1 MLPKS
6 FSGEWYFNPILFK
19 FGVLETRWYG
29 LLIAIAVMLAVSIA
43 EKQAKKEKI
52 LENDFFG
59 AIIFGII
66 FGIIGARLYYV
77 TFNWNYFSQYPTEI
91 IKTWHGGMAIHGG
104 VLGSILA
111 AYIYTKRKKCSM
123 KFLQSLD
130 LFTFVLPLAQAI
142 GRWGNFM
149 NHEAYGGPTELP
161 WKMFIALKDRMPGYE
176 SYSYFHPTFL
186 YESILDLSIFL
197 FLLYYIRNK
206 RNSFGEVTALYL
218 ILYSIGRGFIETLRT
233 DSLMIFGMKTAVL
246 ISFILSIIGIVMFIY
261 IKKKENKK

>member
-1 MLPKS
+1 
-6 FSGEWYFNPILFK
+6 
-19 FGVLETRWYG
+19 
-29 LLIAIAVMLAVSIA
+29 MLAVSIA